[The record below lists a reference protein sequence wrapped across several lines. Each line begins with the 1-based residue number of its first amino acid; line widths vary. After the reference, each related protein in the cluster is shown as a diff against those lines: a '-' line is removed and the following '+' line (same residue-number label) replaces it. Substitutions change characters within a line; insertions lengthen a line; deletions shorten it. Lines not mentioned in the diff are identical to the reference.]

1 MCEEGWYVGL
11 GHEGGC
17 LREGGKTVLNSLKGG
32 GIKKEEKGKKVGGE
46 SRVCQV
52 MWALKRGTGTS
63 VRTACMFSKVKTNG
77 WSVLLR
83 FLVNEVKS

>member
-32 GIKKEEKGKKVGGE
+32 GIKKRRKEK
-46 SRVCQV
+46 R
-52 MWALKRGTGTS
+52 
-63 VRTACMFSKVKTNG
+63 
-77 WSVLLR
+77 
-83 FLVNEVKS
+83 

>member
-1 MCEEGWYVGL
+1 MEKNFFLLPQFYENAPACMGEEGWYVGL

-52 MWALKRGTGTS
+52 M
-63 VRTACMFSKVKTNG
+63 
-77 WSVLLR
+77 
-83 FLVNEVKS
+83 

>member
-52 MWALKRGTGTS
+52 M
-63 VRTACMFSKVKTNG
+63 
-77 WSVLLR
+77 
-83 FLVNEVKS
+83 